1 MTDVTVTVSAVS
13 GATLPVM
20 PRRIVEATYGRAVP
34 EEASRKP
41 TVVTDVALIEL
52 ALDQPKPLVL
62 QDIDVDSPVTIRI
75 LTEAGTVRLTL
86 MVDPKIP
93 AKVDLTLSKE
103 DLKELARVEF
113 DPVLEA
119 GPVLRRARLVPVGAV
134 PVRFAGAELR
144 VAPFAKAQWKPLGL
158 DTVFNLP
165 DPQTTSVEV
174 QPVSIPGIVGLD
186 WSVVQVGVDG
196 GFVVSFPP
204 DAKNQWLWWFTDGSN
219 VALGAVADDLGA
231 AKADEVALPLPP
243 FAATSTGVTPP
254 SRTPFAT
261 SDRELADNPDVY
273 GEDPGSYCSP
283 FSSPERILSERAF
296 KVILRAEQPAISS
309 QPTRK
314 FPSFPVLDYDPT
326 ILDVR
331 GGGTGGGTAGGGGG
345 AGGPILTRRNL
356 VDSAAARLPL
366 DKVVNI
372 GTAVVRP
379 SLPDEYL
386 DLIRRQPG
394 GRHVVDAANPL
405 DWEGDSS
412 RYQAATV
419 ARGHILEYRMRWRS
433 NGYSLGTV
441 ARSLTLA
448 PRQVKRIQKIEWER
462 LETTR
467 REESTQLVD
476 QVADEVARD
485 RSYEDTVEANLSE
498 WAKGESMSKTSAA
511 AGGFGFAVPGFVG
524 GGGGASSKA
533 VSTSS
538 QSGGRETRASEEQK
552 LRDTIRRFADSRRK
566 LDSVV
571 VTELSQEETVTGTVE
586 VVRNANFAHSLTVIY
601 YQILRH
607 LKLETAFAG
616 VRECLFVPFAIK
628 PFNLA
633 RAYRWR
639 ESIRRGLRDK
649 QYALALTYLRDVY
662 SDFADSPIP
671 EGMRANQPI
680 RHLRGSMTIRLGV
693 ERPQVSFDAFEDLP
707 WLPLRPFLGSP
718 AASIFARLRQQAESA
733 RDAWFQKEQ
742 APRIA
747 AGWVDTLLLTAGGT
761 ALSADFTLASR
772 YQFNGAVRVDFTARV
787 PVGLTVTRMM
797 LTNLQI
803 TAARPLTPGS
813 VANVTSF
820 SYTYDTDHF
829 RRAVSVPVGAD
840 DLVSAETGEV
850 ENNGVWAG
858 QPPDEWELKDERMEM
873 RKAVQSLLAHLN
885 EHVEYYD
892 KCIVWDMDRDRV
904 FMLVDGAVIP
914 GTNGLSVASVAERDP
929 IAIIGNSLVFAVSA
943 GAFLGLDDL
952 DSPEKLHAWY
962 ADKDAVSEPMHVAL
976 PTDGLYAQT
985 VMDPCVALEEHFG
998 DLDWVLQDE
1007 EPELGELDPSLLMSR
1022 RTEPMATAPT
1032 PFPQTIISLQN
1043 APDAPAP
1050 SGLAG
1055 ALGAVQNAGAFRDMA
1070 GLEGTQANS
1079 AAALQTAAN
1088 LASGFGQQAAAL
1100 KMAETVANAQK
1111 TKEANQKLAT
1121 VKKAQDQKLVEPE
1134 KAKEQ
1139 AGKILDDLT
1148 APSAMPV
1155 GGGGTL
1161 GEMGKA
1167 LLQAAANTPGSAVTA
1182 TPDGLKVALGGGD
1195 GGGIGAAAGAVA
1207 LSSFGTLPLGATGL
1221 LPSGLGGLASLIPG
1235 VGDVLKLSQDWI
1247 DKVLSFKREIA
1258 LNARHELTTWNGR
1271 PESDP
1276 AVLPF
1281 LEAYGRAGKTIDPA
1295 VWAAGAAANTTAW
1308 SAGFIS
1314 FCVQE
1319 AERTA
1324 GIPGDPFGRNTLH
1337 AVYAHAAKQNRVGK
1351 EFANPF
1357 WLYRLTEVKPEVGD
1371 LLCRNRSGS
1380 SAITFENLQG
1390 NEASHVDIVTEVVS
1404 PTQLLACGGN
1414 RGGSGLTVVEAPVT
1428 LTDGFVTATSNNQAA
1443 GTYFAILRVRTSPL
1457 EGVTL
1462 P

>member
-1 MTDVTVTVSAVS
+1 MTDVTVTVTAAS
-13 GATLPVM
+13 GATVPAM
-20 PRRIVEATYGRAVP
+20 PRRVVEATYGREVA
-34 EEASRKP
+34 EEGSRKP
-41 TVVTDVALIEL
+41 SVVTDVALAEL
-52 ALDQPKPLVL
+52 ALETPKPLVL
-62 QDIDVDSPVTIRI
+62 EDIDVDSPVTIRI
-75 LTEAGTVRLTL
+75 LTDAGSVRMTRT
-86 MVDPKIP
+86 VDPKIP
-93 AKVDLTLSKE
+93 AKVDLTLTKD
-103 DLKELARVEF
+103 DLKELAGVEF
-113 DPVLEA
+113 QADVQA
-119 GPVLRRARLVPVGAV
+119 GPVLRRARLVPVGSV
-134 PVRFAGAELR
+134 PVQFVGAELR
-144 VAPFAKAQWKPLGL
+144 VAPFAKAQWQGLGL
-158 DTVFNLP
+158 DAVFNLP
-165 DPQTTSVEV
+165 GSQTTSVEV

-186 WSVVQVGVDG
+186 WSIVPVGVDG
-196 GFVVSFPP
+196 GFVVSFDP
-204 DAKNQWLWWFTDGSN
+204 DPNNHWLWWFTDRSN
-219 VALGAVADDLGA
+219 VALGAVADDLGG

-243 FAATSTGVTPP
+243 FAAAAAGEAPP

-273 GEDPGSYCSP
+273 GEDPGSFCSP

-309 QPTRK
+309 QPTRR

-331 GGGTGGGTAGGGGG
+331 DGGSGGGAGGGGG
-345 AGGPILTRRNL
+345 GGPILTRRNL

-386 DLIRRQPG
+386 DIVRRQPG
-394 GRHVVDAANPL
+394 GRHVVDAANPI

-412 RYQAATV
+412 RYQAASV

-476 QVADEVARD
+476 QVADQVARD

-498 WAKGESMSKTSAA
+498 WAKGESMSKTTSA

-571 VTELSQEETVTGTVE
+571 VTEVSQEETVTGTVE

-639 ESIRRGLRDK
+639 ESIRRGLRDR

-671 EGMRANQPI
+671 DGLRANQPV
-680 RHLRGSMTIRLGV
+680 RHLRGSMTVQLGV
-693 ERPQVSFDAFEDLP
+693 ERPQVSFDVFDEIP
-707 WLPLRPFLGSP
+707 WAPLRPFLGSP
-718 AASIFARLRQQAESA
+718 ALSIFARLRQQAESA

-747 AGWVDTLLLTAGGT
+747 AGWVDTLKLTVGGA
-761 ALSADFTLASR
+761 ALDADFTLASGYR
-772 YQFNGAVRVDFTARV
+772 FNGAVRVDFTARIPLGV
-787 PVGLTVTRMM
+787 TVTRMM
-797 LTNLQI
+797 LTDLKV
-803 TAARPLTPGS
+803 AATRPLTPGS

-820 SYTYDTDHF
+820 GYTYDTDHF
-829 RRAVSVPVGAD
+829 RRTVSVPTGHD
-840 DLVSAETGEV
+840 DLVSAETGAIDLG
-850 ENNGVWAG
+850 GVSG
-858 QPPDEWELKDERMEM
+858 SQPPDEWELKDERMEM

-904 FMLVDGAVIP
+904 FMLIDGAIIP

-929 IAIIGNSLVFAVSA
+929 IAIIGNSLVFQVSA
-943 GAFLGLDDL
+943 GAFLGLEDL
-952 DSPEKLHAWY
+952 DSPEKLNAWY

-985 VMDPCVALEEHFG
+985 VMDPCVALEEHYG

-1070 GLEGTQANS
+1070 GLAGTQAN
-1079 AAALQTAAN
+1079 AAAGLQAAAN

-1100 KMAETVANAQK
+1100 KMAEMAANAQK

-1121 VKKAQDQKLVEPE
+1121 VKKAQDEKLVEPE

-1139 AGKILDDLT
+1139 AGKILEDLT

-1167 LLQAAANTPGSAVTA
+1167 LLQAAANTPGSDVTA

-1221 LPSGLGGLASLIPG
+1221 LPSGLGALASLIPG
-1235 VGDVLKLSQDWI
+1235 VGDVLKMSQDWI
-1247 DKVLSFKREIA
+1247 DKVLAFKREIA
-1258 LNARHELTTWNGR
+1258 LSARHELATWNGR
-1271 PESDP
+1271 PESNP

-1281 LEAYGRAGKTIDPA
+1281 LEAYGRAGKTLDPA

-1314 FCVQE
+1314 FCVLE

-1324 GIPGDPFGRNTLH
+1324 GIPGDPFGRSTLH
-1337 AVYAHAAKQNRVGK
+1337 AAYAHAAKQNRVGK
-1351 EFANPF
+1351 VFANPF

-1371 LLCRNRSGS
+1371 LLCRNRRGS

-1414 RGGSGLTVVEAPVT
+1414 RGGGGLTVVEAPVT